1 MREWES
7 EYIHDITD
15 SVLFPAGRAS
25 WTRPTVRFL
34 VASCC
39 PPIPPYC
46 RAFFAHRLV
55 CYFCD
60 SCPVKHNFLS
70 PHVQMISDSARQ
82 IWASTLEWNTFI
94 SIYFCGKIC
103 VQFLSRSIE
112 FELRFLGEARPFP
125 CTFLPY
131 CCLHCCPLVALLLPY
146 CCPVVALLL
155 PYCCLIVALLLRNC
169 CPIAA
174 LLLPCSCSI
183 AALLLPYCCSI
194 AANSILSFSAGGS
207 KV

>member
-1 MREWES
+1 M
-7 EYIHDITD
+7 YNVYVYYYVYVAV

-46 RAFFAHRLV
+46 RAFFAHRRV

-60 SCPVKHNFLS
+60 SSPVKHNFLS

-94 SIYFCGKIC
+94 SVYFCGKIC

-112 FELRFLGEARPFP
+112 FELRFLGEARSFP

-131 CCLHCCPLVALLLPY
+131 RCPTVALLL
-146 CCPVVALLL
+146 LS
-155 PYCCLIVALLLRNC
+155 C

-174 LLLPCSCSI
+174 LSLPHCCPIAAQLLPCCC
-183 AALLLPYCCSI
+183 LLSPGEPIVY
-194 AANSILSFSAGGS
+194 
-207 KV
+207 